1 MRKMKKMLTL
11 IMSVAMLV
19 SLNITASA
27 AESGQKSDDFVRD
40 GVDVT
45 VTYEKDEGQSDFVGG
60 FDCVGEDAA
69 VVQSYAATET
79 KDLGTDGSINL
90 NWAVGSENNGRSQYN
105 YKTNSEQ
112 LKVKMKG
119 DLETSVTL
127 KLYNTSGAEVASKT
141 ETVGT
146 FWNTTFT
153 FTNLSGA
160 TVYYFK
166 IYNNDQHDAVFTG
179 TISAK

>member
-1 MRKMKKMLTL
+1 M
-11 IMSVAMLV
+11 
-19 SLNITASA
+19 
-27 AESGQKSDDFVRD
+27 RD
-40 GVDVT
+40 GVVVT

-60 FDCVGEDAA
+60 VDCVGEDAA

-90 NWAVGSENNGRSQYN
+90 NWAVGSENNGRWQYN

-127 KLYNTSGAEVASKT
+127 K
-141 ETVGT
+141 
-146 FWNTTFT
+146 F
-153 FTNLSGA
+153 
-160 TVYYFK
+160 
-166 IYNNDQHDAVFTG
+166 IIQ
-179 TISAK
+179 